1 MTIKVTSV
9 GHCCACSVTCM
20 HIGGPWYCDSHK
32 PHGPTMPFVPVAD
45 SAEVQRLRAELA
57 LERMERAQ
65 ADAMLAKA
73 RAATEIAEHE
83 RDGVR
88 EELARMAGDLD
99 DACSE
104 RDRLRSVVRR
114 VREIR
119 DDWYR
124 KPGWSED
131 ADRLDA
137 ALDGSTFDKEE
148 GAENDTWW
156 PQQID
161 SRVVNG
167 QRQALIQDGPDK
179 PAQWVCEELD
189 PEDPV
194 RRRCQREVPC
204 DTHERDADA

>member
-104 RDRLRSVVRR
+104 RDRLCGDKAKLAATIAAYLETDERGINHAANTAHARAERDQLRAAVAR
-114 VREIR
+114 VRDEIR
-119 DDWYR
+119 RQRESYSADRQDP
-124 KPGWSED
+124 PGWLAHVE
-131 ADRLDA
+131 L
-137 ALDGSTFDKEE
+137 LLVDKEDNSN
-148 GAENDTWW
+148 A
-156 PQQID
+156 
-161 SRVVNG
+161 
-167 QRQALIQDGPDK
+167 
-179 PAQWVCEELD
+179 
-189 PEDPV
+189 
-194 RRRCQREVPC
+194 
-204 DTHERDADA
+204 